1 MATLSYTEYNLCCF
15 SPSGNAVKYPR
26 LNFVWKCFTAWSLS
40 AQLAILQVW
49 SSTLDVWLASIL
61 NLPLKAALSDIIKI
75 LVIANFNLTEGF
87 WLYLKIPFLVKTKI
101 KVGQMNWWTKLTN
114 NIVIRSLYNVP
125 NKQILL
131 SQWKLPCSVAAT
143 LFSSRDLVFPEVR
156 RNVVRKSVVG
166 LLQVNV

>member
-1 MATLSYTEYNLCCF
+1 MLNPIGVVFPLVWTQPSIKDGTVCENVSQLEAFNCWTSYF
-15 SPSGNAVKYPR
+15 
-26 LNFVWKCFTAWSLS
+26 
-40 AQLAILQVW
+40 
-49 SSTLDVWLASIL
+49 ASIEL
-61 NLPLKAALSDIIKI
+61 HLSWLFGFYSKCASESCSSWHYEDTRMW
-75 LVIANFNLTEGF
+75 VIVNFNLIQGF
-87 WLYLKIPFLVKTKI
+87 WLYLKIPFSVKLKI